1 MVMAIKEKS
10 EKETV
15 YKLSLTVGDIN
26 ITSSGSSVLEAL
38 SFLKKPEKINGKA
51 FLVVSEG
58 DRRAERMFMPV
69 ACKRLFYPLSQ
80 RFLAKQI
87 EFLLK

>member
-1 MVMAIKEKS
+1 MAAKKKS
-10 EKETV
+10 V
-15 YKLSLTVGDIN
+15 YKLSLTVGDIKV
-26 ITSSGSSVLEAL
+26 TSSGSSVLEAL
-38 SFLKKPEKINGKA
+38 SSLEKPEKINGKA

-58 DRRAERMFMPV
+58 TRRAERMFMPV

-80 RFLAKQI
+80 RFLAKQL